1 MTAILEIGE
10 CGERSGS
17 GSAYIYKIYKSSE
30 WVQKTKIYERGGIE
44 RLFWNIW
51 MLEIIN

>member
-30 WVQKTKIYERGGIE
+30 WVQKTKIYESKGASKDYFGIFGCL
-44 RLFWNIW
+44 R
-51 MLEIIN
+51 